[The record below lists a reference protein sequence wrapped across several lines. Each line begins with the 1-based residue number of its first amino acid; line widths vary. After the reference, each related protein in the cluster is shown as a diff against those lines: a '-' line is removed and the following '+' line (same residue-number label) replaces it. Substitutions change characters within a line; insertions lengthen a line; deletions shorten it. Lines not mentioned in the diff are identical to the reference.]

1 MTTRCSLSVRNKSD
15 AAKKATKARGT
26 AEVVGADFRFME
38 HLQGSMKKYRRSHSP
53 LSQHSMI
60 PIEAL
65 RVRSKQETLNPR
77 GDGEKARDS
86 AFMREEEKKGEQV
99 NIK

>member
-1 MTTRCSLSVRNKSD
+1 
-15 AAKKATKARGT
+15 
-26 AEVVGADFRFME
+26 
-38 HLQGSMKKYRRSHSP
+38 
-53 LSQHSMI
+53 MI
-60 PIEAL
+60 PIEAP

-86 AFMREEEKKGEQV
+86 AFMREEGEKKGEQV